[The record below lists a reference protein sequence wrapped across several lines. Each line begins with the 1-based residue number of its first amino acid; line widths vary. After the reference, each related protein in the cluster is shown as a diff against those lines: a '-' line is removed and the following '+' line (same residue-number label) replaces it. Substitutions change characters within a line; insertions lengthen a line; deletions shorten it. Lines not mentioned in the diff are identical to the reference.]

1 LYNPYVYWP
10 LALLLL
16 LLQVRFSGDQGSIT
30 AMMSAEG
37 EVVDLAAPVK
47 VGEAHVHTKGCT
59 IPAAWRLLVPVH
71 VACFINHSCMV

>member
-1 LYNPYVYWP
+1 MLCFCCCCF
-10 LALLLL
+10 LLLFLL

-47 VGEAHVHTKGCT
+47 VRHHASVAG
-59 IPAAWRLLVPVH
+59 LL
-71 VACFINHSCMV
+71 AM